1 MTKGR
6 SSSKSI
12 NRELQRSLPSYLGF
26 GLRPGF
32 GFLRSK
38 LNPSDDRT
46 RGVPL
51 RGPSRSAADWFV
63 RFKTGDL
70 EALDSALAEY
80 GLSIEQLRG
89 LPDPA
94 EIVQPRNLLGLPFL
108 EPLSPASRLNK
119 LQDLPGKPAASSE
132 HAQQPLPP
140 VPSSC
145 HVLPRPT
152 CAPRLRKS
160 PHLLPAKPLSSAA
173 KRFLRPLSESQFL
186 LHSSFKSL
194 SEALAWGRGWLDL
207 FSGSRG
213 LARAL
218 VDLGAVPWALC
229 WDIRHSAAE
238 DLLDLEVR
246 SKIEC
251 VIEAQSF
258 AGVSGGPVCASFST
272 GSALKDCRIPC
283 WGSLSYPGATPE
295 VGYGQLFLHLGG

>member
-1 MTKGR
+1 MVIASDASSSAEAAAACSVPVECSQELYRHTLAKGLWNRLLAPYPSLLREKDLLAPEDELPGSGPGYVSHPLWEEIALTSRFVDFGRITHVRKRRHINLGEIRAAIAAEERLGRIMQDVRYVHLQDSQVSIAAMTKGR

-145 HVLPRPT
+145 HVLPRPH
-152 CAPRLRKS
+152 ARLGSERAAFAARKT
-160 PHLLPAKPLSSAA
+160 LELS
-173 KRFLRPLSESQFL
+173 R
-186 LHSSFKSL
+186 
-194 SEALAWGRGWLDL
+194 
-207 FSGSRG
+207 
-213 LARAL
+213 
-218 VDLGAVPWALC
+218 
-229 WDIRHSAAE
+229 
-238 DLLDLEVR
+238 
-246 SKIEC
+246 
-251 VIEAQSF
+251 
-258 AGVSGGPVCASFST
+258 
-272 GSALKDCRIPC
+272 
-283 WGSLSYPGATPE
+283 
-295 VGYGQLFLHLGG
+295 